1 MQDIMSFT
9 GQSMVYEE
17 AAQLIRRLLGLDVNA
32 MQIQRISLHYG
43 QAMEQLISS
52 NCESILPTLS
62 STKKDD
68 PTYVMMDGSMVFT
81 RADKWKEMKLGVT
94 FHDSQ
99 IIDIQSDRRQ
109 ICRPVYVSHLGS
121 VGEFFQNLNVI

>member
-81 RADKWKEMKLGVT
+81 RADKWKEMKLGVS

-99 IIDIQSDRRQ
+99 IIAIQSDRRQ
-109 ICRPVYVSHLGS
+109 ICRSVYVSHLGR

>member
-32 MQIQRISLHYG
+32 MQIQRISLHYA
-43 QAMEQLISS
+43 QPMEQLISS

-81 RADKWKEMKLGVT
+81 RADKWK
-94 FHDSQ
+94 
-99 IIDIQSDRRQ
+99 
-109 ICRPVYVSHLGS
+109 
-121 VGEFFQNLNVI
+121 

>member
-9 GQSMVYEE
+9 GQSMIYKE
-17 AAQLIRRLLGLDVNA
+17 AAQLIRRLLGLDVST

-43 QAMEQLISS
+43 QAIEQLTSS
-52 NCESILPTLS
+52 DCESILPTLS

-81 RADKWKEMKLGVT
+81 RAHKWKEMKLGVS

-99 IIDIQSDRRQ
+99 IIAIQSDRRQ
-109 ICRPVYVSHLGS
+109 ICRS
-121 VGEFFQNLNVI
+121 V